1 VTPNELVVGTGD
13 ALTDQGTTVLLTNGD
28 RVEMGEVTFRFI
40 A

>member
-1 VTPNELVVGTGD
+1 VTPNELVVVRGEG
-13 ALTDQGTTVLLTNGD
+13 LTDQRTTVLIKNGD

>member
-1 VTPNELVVGTGD
+1 MTPNELVVVKGEV
-13 ALTDQGTTVLLTNGD
+13 LTDQGTTVLIKNGD

>member
-1 VTPNELVVGTGD
+1 MTPNELVVVKGE
-13 ALTDQGTTVLLTNGD
+13 ALSGQRTTVLLKNGD